1 MKSEPV
7 QMVKRT
13 HSTDFSWVTGD
24 PAGLQ
29 DRLAKHL
36 IGKIPPGAVYHL
48 ISEDGN
54 YGDTLTVT
62 YESPETP
69 KEVAAREQLA
79 KKRAAKIMQK
89 EETERALL
97 AELKKKYEGTPK

>member
-1 MKSEPV
+1 
-7 QMVKRT
+7 MVKRT
-13 HSTDFSWVTGD
+13 YSTDFSWVTGD

-36 IGKIPPGAVYHL
+36 IGNVPLGATHYL
-48 ISEDGN
+48 TCEEGN
-54 YGDTLTVT
+54 YGDLLVVT

-69 KEVAAREQLA
+69 KEKALRQQHAQR
-79 KKRAAKIMQK
+79 RAMKLMQK

-97 AELKKKYEGTPK
+97 AELKKKYEEKP